1 MKKSILTVFA
11 IAITVVMAWACSQGK
26 AAQEKKAAREQKA
39 AQEAAINNIMSRK
52 SVRSFTDQKLTG
64 EQIETLLKAAMA
76 APSAINIQP
85 WSFVVIDDDALKQE
99 LWGGA
104 RRSEMFTGAPVVV
117 VVCGEYKTMR
127 KPFGQ
132 PDAEP
137 EEWENI
143 FWSQDCSAATENLLL
158 AAEAMGLGAVWTALY
173 PTERMEPVIAKLGLP
188 DNVKPLC
195 AVPIGYPAGDDQP
208 KDKWKPKKIH
218 YNRW

>member
-1 MKKSILTVFA
+1 MRKFILITFALSIM
-11 IAITVVMAWACSQGK
+11 MAGACSQGK
-26 AAQEKKAAREQKA
+26 AVKENKA
-39 AQEAAINNIMSRK
+39 AQEAAIANIMNRK
-52 SVRSFTDQKLTG
+52 SVRSFTDQKLTE

-99 LWGGA
+99 LWGGG
-104 RRSEMFTGAPVVV
+104 RRPEMFTGAPIVV

-208 KDKWKPKKIH
+208 KDKWKPEKIH